1 VVSIAAVCALGIG
14 YRRGLFDT
22 PGAGSAAS
30 DADAD
35 QAKLATIEIPR
46 PAGIGRQ
53 ADDRPG
59 PMNLGDRRN
68 RAGVWLGVSTCVV
81 AVVLLVFAAV
91 ASANTIVVT
100 SPGDGP
106 SNCPNAPCTLR
117 GAVAIANNGDTVS
130 VPASAASYTV
140 AANSPIPVSTSISI
154 VGSGASS
161 TVLDGGNATCLF
173 EIGANNSSP
182 TVSISSITLR
192 NANGTGC
199 AGGGAIHVDPP
210 GSVLTVS
217 GTTFTRDAS
226 PGAGGAINSEGVLTV
241 RNSTFSANTASG
253 GAGGAIETTVA
264 ITIDGSTFSN
274 NTAHS
279 GAGGAVATS
288 VAFTVTGSSFS
299 HNSSSGGGGAI
310 ASFGT
315 GDVTGSSLSGNT
327 GSNGGAID
335 TFGALTL
342 RGTTLTGNTAGAFGG
357 AIQAGGQATIQ
368 TSTFS
373 DNASAVGMGGG
384 GGAIFALAPITVS
397 ASTLDHNTTGVSGG
411 GGRGGAIN
419 ATETLALTNSTLTA
433 NTANSSAT
441 TQGRGG
447 ALSLSADATLTNV
460 TLADNSA
467 VASGG
472 NINSP
477 FSTVTLQNT
486 IVAGGVA
493 PIGSDCS
500 GTFSSAGH
508 NLEDSTPS
516 QCGLTTAG
524 DRVGVNPLLGPLQA
538 NGGPTQTQAL
548 SGASQAIGAGDN
560 AACPLTDQRGVVRP
574 HGSACDIGAYELAPP
589 AAATGAASGVSI
601 NGATLQGQA
610 ANADV
615 VDGTTYFQY
624 GTTTGYGSQTP
635 AQRLAAG
642 SGQTPLPASLVQLT
656 PGSVYHFRLV
666 GTNPDGTSFGADQT
680 FVTLSLPVVS
690 TGTATAVS
698 HTGATVSGTVNPEG
712 SSTSDCHFQYGPTT
726 AYGSVAP
733 CGQQVG
739 GGSVAVPGSARISAL
754 APGTVYHYRLL
765 ATTAAGTSAGADAS
779 FRTAPL
785 PRHFKPDPTMTWM
798 ITVRPL
804 YTVIASLSSGNA
816 PVGAKIVVRCAGR
829 GCLFRSRTVRVTPVR
844 SCTGKGK
851 LHRCRLIRSPRTI
864 DLTPVF
870 AHARLAPGSRVTVSF
885 VKPGYVGKV
894 YLFTIRSG
902 PQPTVLIT
910 CLAPGSSAPGKGC

>member
-1 VVSIAAVCALGIG
+1 
-14 YRRGLFDT
+14 
-22 PGAGSAAS
+22 
-30 DADAD
+30 
-35 QAKLATIEIPR
+35 
-46 PAGIGRQ
+46 
-53 ADDRPG
+53 
-59 PMNLGDRRN
+59 MNLRDRRN
-68 RAGVWLGVSTCVV
+68 RAGVWFGASMCVV
-81 AVVLLVFAAV
+81 VVVLLVFAAV

-100 SPGDGP
+100 SSGDGP
-106 SNCPNAPCTLR
+106 SNCPSSCTLR
-117 GAVAIANNGDTVS
+117 GAVAFAQNGDTVS
-130 VPASAASYTV
+130 VPASASSYVV

-154 VGSGASS
+154 VGGGASS

-182 TVSISSITLR
+182 TVSISGMTLR
-192 NANGTGC
+192 NADGTGC

-217 GTTFTRDAS
+217 GTTFTDDTS
-226 PGAGGAINSEGVLTV
+226 PGAGGAIYSDGVLTV
-241 RNSTFSANTASG
+241 RDSTFSANTASG

-274 NTAHS
+274 NMAHS

-299 HNSSSGGGGAI
+299 HNGSSGGGGAI

-327 GSNGGAID
+327 GSNGGGID

-342 RGTTLTGNTAGAFGG
+342 RGTTVTGNTASAFGG

-368 TSTFS
+368 TSTFNG
-373 DNASAVGMGGG
+373 NASAVGMGGG
-384 GGAIFALAPITVS
+384 GGAIFALAPITIS
-397 ASTLDHNTTGVSGG
+397 ASTFDHNTTGVSGG
-411 GGRGGAIN
+411 GGHGGAIL
-419 ATETLALTNSTLTA
+419 ASDTLALTNSTLTA

-447 ALSLSADATLTNV
+447 ALFLSADATLTNV

-467 VASGG
+467 ADRGG
-472 NINSP
+472 NIYSP
-477 FSTVTLQNT
+477 FSAATLKNT

-493 PIGSDCS
+493 PMGSDCS

-508 NLEDSTPS
+508 NLEDTTPS
-516 QCGLTTAG
+516 QCGLTAAG

-538 NGGPTQTQAL
+538 NGGPTQTQAI
-548 SGASQAIGAGDN
+548 SAASPAIGAGDN
-560 AACPLTDQRGVVRP
+560 ATCPATDQRGVARP
-574 HGSACDIGAYELAPP
+574 QGPACDIGAYELAPP

-601 NGATLQGQA
+601 NAATLQGQA
-610 ANADV
+610 ANPDV

-624 GTTTGYGSQTP
+624 GTSAAYGAQTP
-635 AQRLAAG
+635 ALRLAAG
-642 SGQTPLPASLVQLT
+642 SGQTAFAASLALLT
-656 PGSVYHFRLV
+656 PGTVYHFRLLS
-666 GTNPDGTSFGADQT
+666 TNPDGTSFGPDQT
-680 FVTLSLPVVS
+680 FLTLLLPVVS

-698 HTGATVSGTVNPEG
+698 HTGATITGTVNPEG

-726 AYGSVAP
+726 AYGSAAP

-739 GGSVAVPGSARISAL
+739 GGAASAPVSANISAL
-754 APGTVYHYRLL
+754 APGTLYHYRLL

-779 FRTAPL
+779 FRTPPL

-804 YTVIASLSSGNA
+804 YTVIASISSRNA
-816 PVGAKIVVRCAGR
+816 PLGANIVVRCAGR
-829 GCLFRSRTVRVTPVR
+829 GCLFSSRTVPVTPVR
-844 SCTGKGK
+844 SCAGNGKR
-851 LHRCRLIRSPRTI
+851 HRCRLINSPRTI
-864 DLTPVF
+864 DLTTLF
-870 AHARLAPGSRVTVSF
+870 AHAHLAPGTRINVSF

-894 YLFTIRSG
+894 YLFNIRSG
-902 PQPTVLIT
+902 RQPTVLIT
-910 CLAPGSSAPGKGC
+910 CLAPGSSVPGKGC